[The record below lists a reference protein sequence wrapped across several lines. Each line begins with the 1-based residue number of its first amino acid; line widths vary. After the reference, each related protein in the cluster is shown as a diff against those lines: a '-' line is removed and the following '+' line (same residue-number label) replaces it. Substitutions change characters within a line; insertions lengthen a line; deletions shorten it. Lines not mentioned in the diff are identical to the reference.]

1 MRPLTVARLAIDKV
15 THTGKTRVYF
25 RNNATLENAEVTEE
39 LFFGR
44 ALETVESSRGSQS
57 SGP

>member
-44 ALETVESSRGSQS
+44 ALESSRGPQS